1 MLTTENA
8 STQWRSQNGPPAA
21 DRGPRHPRKKWLEVL
36 AGAALLLIA
45 LIALVPPRAADFSSH
60 PAPALSYADAVNRI
74 VMRQQVDDRVAA
86 SGGRSMLMTHDARTA
101 RVVVLFHGLT
111 NSPKQYEHLG
121 TLLYEAGDNVY
132 IPRLPHHAERNGN
145 AKTLAG
151 LTAEELRACADSAV
165 DAARGL
171 GDSVVVA
178 GVSAGGTITAW
189 VAQNRP
195 DVRRAVIVAP
205 LLEIGR
211 VPSFLGAPLMN
222 LALHIP
228 NLTRNDSP
236 DSLRPDRELGVSTRA
251 IAQVLRLGVAVREA
265 SDSTGPR
272 TRDIIFVMNAND
284 HTVKTAPAVALA
296 RRWAM
301 NGATAV
307 VYQFPRSNGLP
318 HDIAEEAHPNADPA
332 LVYPT
337 LEALIHGEPAKSAL
351 ASHRLWPRQ

>member
-1 MLTTENA
+1 MA
-8 STQWRSQNGPPAA
+8 RSRARSQNGSPAA
-21 DRGPRHPRKKWLEVL
+21 DRVLRHPRKKWLEVL
-36 AGAALLLIA
+36 AGAALLVIA
-45 LIALVPPRAADFSSH
+45 LIALVPPRAADFRSH

-74 VMRQQVDDRVAA
+74 VTRQQADDQVAA
-86 SGGRSMLMTHDARTA
+86 PGGRSILMTHGARTA
-101 RVVVLFHGLT
+101 RIVVLFHGLT

-121 TLLYEAGDNVY
+121 TFLYDAGDNVY

-145 AKTLAG
+145 AKTLAS

-165 DAARGL
+165 DAAQGL
-171 GDSVVVA
+171 GDTVVVA
-178 GVSAGGTITAW
+178 GVSAGGTVTAW

-222 LALHIP
+222 LALRIP
-228 NLTRNDSP
+228 NLTRNESP

-265 SDSTGPR
+265 ADSTAPR
-272 TRDIIFVMNAND
+272 THDIIFVMNAND

-296 RRWAM
+296 RRWAVK
-301 NGATAV
+301 GATAV

-318 HDIAEEAHPNADPA
+318 HDIAEEAHPNANPA

-337 LEALIHGEPAKSAL
+337 LESLIHGEPAKSAL